1 MYTTVLTM
9 HSWLRWIALV
19 LAVCATVNA
28 FLDRSESLERL
39 KGKWW
44 DTLFMLALDLQ
55 VLFGLVLYFGLSPF
69 TTEGMNDL
77 GAAMRNP
84 ALRFWTVEHILAML
98 GAIVLVRVGRVM
110 AMTATS
116 TAARRRRR
124 FISFAL
130 CTAVMIAGIPWPGLA
145 NGRPLFRIR

>member
-9 HSWLRWIALV
+9 HSWLRWIALL
-19 LAVCATVNA
+19 LAVCATLNA
-28 FLDRSESLERL
+28 FLDRSVSLERL
-39 KGKWW
+39 QGKWW
-44 DTLFMLALDLQ
+44 DTLFMMALDLQ
-55 VLFGLVLYFGLSPF
+55 VLLGLVLYFGLSPF

-84 ALRFWTVEHILAML
+84 GLRFWTVEHVLAML

-110 AMTATS
+110 AMTAKT

-145 NGRPLFRIR
+145 NGRPLFRF

>member
-9 HSWLRWIALV
+9 HSWLRWIALL
-19 LAVCATVNA
+19 LAVGATVNA
-28 FLDRSESLERL
+28 FLDRSESLEKLPGR
-39 KGKWW
+39 WW

-55 VLFGLVLYFGLSPF
+55 VLLGLFLYFGLSPF

-84 ALRFWTVEHILAML
+84 GLRFWTVEHLLAML
-98 GAIVLVRVGRVM
+98 GAVVLVRIGRVM
-110 AMTATS
+110 AMTAKS
-116 TAARRRRR
+116 TATRRRRR
-124 FISFAL
+124 FIGFAL

-145 NGRPLFRIR
+145 NGRPLFRF

>member
-9 HSWLRWIALV
+9 HSWLRWIALL
-19 LAVCATVNA
+19 LAVGATVNA
-28 FLDRSESLERL
+28 FLDKSESLEKL
-39 KGKWW
+39 PGKWW
-44 DTLFMLALDLQ
+44 DTLFMLSLDLQ
-55 VLFGLVLYFGLSPF
+55 VLLGLFLYFGLSPF

-84 ALRFWTVEHILAML
+84 GLRFWTVEHLLAMVS
-98 GAIVLVRVGRVM
+98 AVVLVRIGRVM
-110 AMTATS
+110 AMTAKS
-116 TAARRRRR
+116 TATRRRRR

-145 NGRPLFRIR
+145 NGRPLFRF